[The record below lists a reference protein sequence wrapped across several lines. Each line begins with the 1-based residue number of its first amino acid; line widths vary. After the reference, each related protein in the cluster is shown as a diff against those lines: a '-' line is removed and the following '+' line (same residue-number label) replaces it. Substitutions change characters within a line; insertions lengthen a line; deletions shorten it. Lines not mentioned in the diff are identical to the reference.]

1 MDKGCHSAGRRRFL
15 TWSLGLAGT
24 VALGTSGLARPAR
37 AASGGR
43 PLTLAVL
50 PYLSATELHVRFQP
64 LLAWLGQEM
73 GHPLELLVAPD
84 YETMVSMVGLDAV
97 DLAYIGPAPFV
108 RMAERHGPKT
118 LLGRLSVDGKA
129 TFTGVIVTRTNARL
143 TALSDL
149 RGKRFAFGDRLST
162 MSHLIPHHMLVEAG
176 VRLSDLQ
183 GHAFLGSHTN
193 VVQAVLSG
201 EFDAGAVKDEVFT
214 QYRDSG
220 LRSLARTPPIS
231 QQVFLATTRL
241 SADLASAAG
250 AALARA
256 PKTVLAP
263 IQAGADGVAPAALS
277 DFDTLRRILA
287 ELDAAGEG

>member
-1 MDKGCHSAGRRRFL
+1 MDRGFHPASRRRFME
-15 TWSLGLAGT
+15 WGLGVAGT
-24 VALGTSGLARPAR
+24 VALGTSGLSHPIL
-37 AASGGR
+37 AASPPR

-50 PYLSATELHVRFQP
+50 PYLSATELHARFKP
-64 LLAWLGQEM
+64 LLGWLGDEM
-73 GHPLELLVAPD
+73 GHAIDLQVAPN

-108 RMAERHGPKT
+108 RMIEHHGPKT
-118 LLGRLSVDGKA
+118 VLGRLSVDGET
-129 TFTGVIVTRTNARL
+129 TFTGVIVSRASARL
-143 TALSDL
+143 TALPDL

-162 MSHLIPHHMLVEAG
+162 MSHLIPHHMLFKAG

-220 LRSLARTPPIS
+220 LRMMARTPPIS
-231 QQVFLATTRL
+231 QQVFLATGRL
-241 SADLASAAG
+241 PADQASAAG

-256 PKTVLAP
+256 PQSVLAP
-263 IQAGADGVAPAALS
+263 IQAGADGIAPAALG
-277 DFDTLRRILA
+277 DFDALRRILA
-287 ELDAAGEG
+287 ELDTAGEG